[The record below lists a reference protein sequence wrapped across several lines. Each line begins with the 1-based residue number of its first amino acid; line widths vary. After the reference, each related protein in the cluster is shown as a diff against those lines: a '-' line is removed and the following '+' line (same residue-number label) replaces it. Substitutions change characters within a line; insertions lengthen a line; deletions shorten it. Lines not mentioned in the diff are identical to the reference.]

1 MFDLTYFMS
10 FYEFQNSLKTNKR
23 YCFHKYHAEC
33 RYFWLRAIMSVVHGL
48 FSQVGSDIIAHD
60 CRKICCVSPGHFDL
74 TPTAVFYFLGKLI

>member
-1 MFDLTYFMS
+1 
-10 FYEFQNSLKTNKR
+10 
-23 YCFHKYHAEC
+23 
-33 RYFWLRAIMSVVHGL
+33 MSVVHGS